1 MAELKTGRVI
11 RTDAKVCHVEVDGR
25 VIQAAPRGIL
35 YSTGGERTGKEPKN
49 PVAVGDLVEVDVSSN
64 PAGLERV
71 LPRKRYLSRVASS
84 HDPRE
89 QILAANVDQ
98 LFVIGSLKT
107 PLFSSSRTD
116 RILAACAWHEI
127 PSALVLNK
135 IDLADPEDVGR
146 IRDTYERIPIDVLE
160 TSALEGRGV
169 EEVRAR
175 LLGKTT
181 ILYGASGAGKSSL
194 LNRLEPGLKLKE
206 GRISRFWDAGKH
218 TTNFSQMYRI
228 GGDERPGGSDLDS
241 GGARVVGT
249 FVIDTPGI
257 RVFRLHGVTIRN
269 LPDLFPEFAPFSARC
284 QFSGCLHDHE
294 PDCAVFDAV
303 ESGELAPSRY
313 ASYVE
318 MLDEMRGATS
328 PLEREEPP
336 EGGAPLEGEAKE
348 D

>member
-1 MAELKTGRVI
+1 
-11 RTDAKVCHVEVDGR
+11 

-35 YSTGGERTGKEPKN
+35 YSTGGERTGDEPKN
-49 PVAVGDLVEVDVSSN
+49 PVAVGDLVEVDVSSQ

-71 LPRKRYLSRVASS
+71 LPRKNYLSRVASS

-98 LFVIGSLKT
+98 LLVIGSMKT

-127 PSALVLNK
+127 PALLVLNK
-135 IDLADPEDVGR
+135 IDLAEPDDVER
-146 IRDTYERIPIDVLE
+146 IRDTYERIPIDVIG

-169 EEVRAR
+169 EDVRSR
-175 LLGKTT
+175 LRGKTT
-181 ILYGASGAGKSSL
+181 VFYGASGAGKSSL
-194 LNRLEPGLKLKE
+194 LNRLEPDLKLKE

-218 TTNFSQMYRI
+218 TTNFSQLYRI
-228 GGDERPGGSDLDS
+228 RGDEQGGDAL
-241 GGARVVGT
+241 
-249 FVIDTPGI
+249 VIDTPGI
-257 RVFRLHGVTIRN
+257 RVFRLHGVTVAN
-269 LPDLFPEFAPFSARC
+269 LPDLFPEFAPFAARC

-294 PDCAVFDAV
+294 PDCAVFEAV

-318 MLDEMRGATS
+318 MLDEMRGGMRGEI
-328 PLEREEPP
+328 P
-336 EGGAPLEGEAKE
+336 PLEGEQAE
-348 D
+348 E

>member
-1 MAELKTGRVI
+1 MVDLKTGRVI

-35 YSTGGERTGKEPKN
+35 YSTGGERTGEEPKN
-49 PVAVGDLVEVDVSSN
+49 PVAVGDLVEVDLSSN

-71 LPRKRYLSRVASS
+71 LPRKSYLSRIASS

-98 LFVIGSLKT
+98 LLVIGSLKT

-127 PSALVLNK
+127 PAALVLNK
-135 IDLADPEDVGR
+135 IDLAEPEDVQR
-146 IRDTYERIPIDVLE
+146 IRDTYERIPIDVIG
-160 TSALEGRGV
+160 TSALQGRGV
-169 EEVRAR
+169 EDVRAR
-175 LLGKTT
+175 LRGKTT
-181 ILYGASGAGKSSL
+181 VLYGASGAGKSSL
-194 LNRLEPGLKLKE
+194 LNRLDPSLKLKE

-228 GGDERPGGSDLDS
+228 RIDPNAGDSKAGDAGNDTRDGDAL
-241 GGARVVGT
+241 
-249 FVIDTPGI
+249 VIDTPGI

-294 PDCAVFDAV
+294 PDCAVFEAV
-303 ESGELAPSRY
+303 DDGELAPSRY

-318 MLDEMRGATS
+318 MLDEMRGAKPS
-328 PLEREEPP
+328 AEGDEPLDREGDE
-336 EGGAPLEGEAKE
+336 E
-348 D
+348 

>member
-1 MAELKTGRVI
+1 MSDLRTGRVI
-11 RTDAKVCHVEVDGR
+11 RTDAKVCHVDVDGR

-35 YSTGGERTGKEPKN
+35 YSTGGERTGEEPKN
-49 PVAVGDLVEVDVSSN
+49 PIAVGDLVEVDVSSS

-71 LPRKRYLSRVASS
+71 LPRKSFLSRVASS

-98 LFVIGSLKT
+98 LFVIGSMKT
-107 PLFSSSRTD
+107 PLFSSNRTD

-127 PSALVLNK
+127 PVVLVLNK
-135 IDLADPEDVGR
+135 VDLAEEDDVGR
-146 IRDTYERIPIDVLE
+146 IRETYERIPIDVLA

-169 EEVRAR
+169 DDVRAR
-175 LLGKTT
+175 IAGKVSVF
-181 ILYGASGAGKSSL
+181 YGASGAGKSSL
-194 LNRLEPGLKLKE
+194 LNRLDPELKLKE
-206 GRISRFWDAGKH
+206 GKISRFWDAGKH

-228 GGDERPGGSDLDS
+228 RGGDPGGD
-241 GGARVVGT
+241 A

-257 RVFRLHGVTIRN
+257 RVFRLHGVTVRN
-269 LPDLFPEFAPFSARC
+269 LPDLFPEFAPFEGKC
-284 QFSGCLHDHE
+284 KFSGCLHDHE
-294 PDCAVFDAV
+294 PDCAVFEAV

-318 MLDEMRGATS
+318 MLDEMRGTAPPS
-328 PLEREEPP
+328 AESKPEP
-336 EGGAPLEGEAKE
+336 E

>member
-1 MAELKTGRVI
+1 MVDLKTGRVI
-11 RTDAKVCHVEVDGR
+11 RTDAKVCHVDVDGR

-35 YSTGGERTGKEPKN
+35 YSTGAERTGDEPKN

-71 LPRKRYLSRVASS
+71 LPRKSYLSRVASS

-89 QILAANVDQ
+89 QILATNVDQ

-127 PSALVLNK
+127 PATLVLNK
-135 IDLADPEDVGR
+135 IDLVEAEEVVR
-146 IRDTYERIPIDVLE
+146 IRGTYERIPIDVIE
-160 TSALEGRGV
+160 TSAVEGRGV
-169 EEVRAR
+169 EDVRSR
-175 LLGKTT
+175 LFGKTT
-181 ILYGASGAGKSSL
+181 VFYGASGAGKSSL
-194 LNRLEPGLKLKE
+194 LNRLDPSLKLKE

-228 GGDERPGGSDLDS
+228 RGEAPGGDAQAIDAL
-241 GGARVVGT
+241 
-249 FVIDTPGI
+249 VIDTPGI
-257 RVFRLHGVTIRN
+257 RVFRLHGVTVRN
-269 LPDLFPEFAPFSARC
+269 LPDLFPEFAPFAARC

-294 PDCAVFDAV
+294 PDCAVFEAV

-318 MLDEMRGATS
+318 ILDEMRGAKPS
-328 PLEREEPP
+328 PEGDEPLDREREE
-336 EGGAPLEGEAKE
+336 E
-348 D
+348 